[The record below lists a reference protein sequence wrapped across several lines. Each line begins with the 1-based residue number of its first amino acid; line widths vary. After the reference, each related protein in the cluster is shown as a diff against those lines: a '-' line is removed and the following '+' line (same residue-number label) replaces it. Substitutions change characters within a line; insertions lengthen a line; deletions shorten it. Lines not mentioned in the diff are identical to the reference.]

1 MTALPE
7 LFNPSFLERGVPSP
21 PTRRRPTRL
30 AAEVIHLA
38 VDAFSSFMDV
48 GVELR
53 VSSLD
58 GVEGLA
64 FLDDAMVG
72 DMKLP
77 LT

>member
-1 MTALPE
+1 MTARPE
-7 LFNPSFLERGVPSP
+7 LFNLSFFERGAPS
-21 PTRRRPTRL
+21 RRRPTRL
-30 AAEVIHLA
+30 AAEVTHLA
-38 VDAFSSFMDV
+38 VDAFSSLIDV

-53 VSSLD
+53 VSSL
-58 GVEGLA
+58 GVGEGLA

>member
-1 MTALPE
+1 M
-7 LFNPSFLERGVPSP
+7 PSP

-58 GVEGLA
+58 VVEALA